1 MKQSPPI
8 DGAPRQIVLLPG
20 MDGTGE
26 LFSQFVSQKPVGF
39 DATVVPLPQEPMS
52 YSDMERLI
60 EPRIPGDV
68 PFVLLGESFSGP
80 LAIRL
85 AAKRPPNLR
94 GLILCN
100 SFAAPPR
107 AACWKMLPWGAIFH
121 FPPPNIILRR
131 YLAGDNASLSLL
143 ADIRRTLSNVPPR
156 ILASRIRTL
165 LTSNSQDAL
174 RALDVPILYLRG
186 TADRLVAES
195 AYRAIAEIVPSAK
208 RCDIPGPH
216 MLIQARP
223 VEVWQAIAEFAT
235 ALCTMWANKADTEH
249 GKWDK
254 ERTAKD

>member
-1 MKQSPPI
+1 MKPSPPI
-8 DGAPRQIVLLPG
+8 DGAPRHIVLLPG

-26 LFSQFVSQKPVGF
+26 LFSQFVLLKPV
-39 DATVVPLPQEPMS
+39 DVEVTVIALPQQPGS
-52 YSDMERLI
+52 YSDLERLI
-60 EPRIPGDV
+60 EPCIPADV
-68 PFVLLGESFSGP
+68 PFVLLAESFSGP

-107 AACWKMLPWGAIFH
+107 AACWKILPWGAIFH

-143 ADIRRTLSNVPPR
+143 ADIRRTLSTVPSR
-156 ILASRIRTL
+156 ILASRLRTL
-165 LTSNSQDAL
+165 LSSNSQAAL
-174 RALDVPILYLRG
+174 RALDAPILYLRG
-186 TADRLVAES
+186 TADHLVTES

-223 VEVWQAIAEFAT
+223 VEVWQAITEFVAT
-235 ALCTMWANKADTEH
+235 RCKL
-249 GKWDK
+249 
-254 ERTAKD
+254 

>member
-1 MKQSPPI
+1 MTHSPSVNCT
-8 DGAPRQIVLLPG
+8 PRHIVLLPG

-26 LFSQFVSQKPVGF
+26 LFSQFVSLKPLDF
-39 DATVVPLPQEPMS
+39 DATVVPLPQKPIS

-107 AACWKMLPWGAIFH
+107 AACWKMLPWAAIFH
-121 FPPPNIILRR
+121 IPPPNMILRR

-165 LTSNSQDAL
+165 LTSSSQDAL
-174 RALDVPILYLRG
+174 RACDVPILYLRG
-186 TADRLVAES
+186 TADRLVTES
-195 AYRAIAEIVPSAK
+195 AYRAITEIVPSTK

-216 MLIQARP
+216 MLIQASP
-223 VEVWQAIAEFAT
+223 VEVWHAIKEFVAT
-235 ALCTMWANKADTEH
+235 LCTL
-249 GKWDK
+249 
-254 ERTAKD
+254 

>member
-1 MKQSPPI
+1 MKPSPPV
-8 DGAPRQIVLLPG
+8 DGTPRRIVLLPG

-26 LFSQFVSQKPVGF
+26 LFSQFVLLKPVDF
-39 DATVVPLPQEPMS
+39 VVTVVPLPQKSGS
-52 YSDMERLI
+52 YSDLERLI

-107 AACWKMLPWGAIFH
+107 AACWRMLPWGAIFH
-121 FPPPNIILRR
+121 FPPPNFVLRR
-131 YLAGDNASLSLL
+131 YLAGDNASLSLI
-143 ADIRRTLSNVPPR
+143 ADIRRTLSSVPPR

-165 LTSNSQDAL
+165 VTSNSGDAL

-186 TADRLVAES
+186 TADRLVTES
-195 AYRAIAEIVPSAK
+195 AYLAIAEIVPSAK
-208 RCDIPGPH
+208 RRDIPGPH

-223 VEVWQAIAEFAT
+223 VEVWQAITEFVAK
-235 ALCTMWANKADTEH
+235 LCTL
-249 GKWDK
+249 
-254 ERTAKD
+254 

>member
-1 MKQSPPI
+1 MKQPPPV
-8 DGAPRQIVLLPG
+8 DGTPRHIVLLPG
-20 MDGTGE
+20 MDGTGD
-26 LFSQFVSQKPVGF
+26 LFSQFVLLTPVGF

-52 YSDMERLI
+52 YSDLERLI
-60 EPRIPGDV
+60 EPSIPGDV

-80 LAIRL
+80 LTIRL

-100 SFAAPPR
+100 SFVTPPR
-107 AACWKMLPWGAIFH
+107 AAFWKLLPWATIFYV
-121 FPPPNIILRR
+121 PPPNLILRR
-131 YLAGDNASLSLL
+131 FLAGDNAPLSLL

-156 ILASRIRTL
+156 ILASRLRTL

-186 TADRLVAES
+186 TADRLVTES
-195 AYRAIAEIVPSAK
+195 AYRAIGEIVPSAK

-223 VEVWQAIAEFAT
+223 AEVWQVITEFVAT
-235 ALCTMWANKADTEH
+235 LCTL
-249 GKWDK
+249 
-254 ERTAKD
+254 

>member
-1 MKQSPPI
+1 VDGKLSRLSAMKQSPPV
-8 DGAPRQIVLLPG
+8 DGTPRHIVLLPG

-26 LFSQFVSQKPVGF
+26 LFSQFVLLKPVDF
-39 DATVVPLPQEPMS
+39 EVTAIALPQQPGS
-52 YSDMERLI
+52 YSDLERLI
-60 EPRIPGDV
+60 EPHIPGDV

-107 AACWKMLPWGAIFH
+107 AGFWKMLPWATIFRI
-121 FPPPNIILRR
+121 PPPNVILRR
-131 YLAGDNASLSLL
+131 YLAGDNSSLSLL

-165 LTSNSQDAL
+165 LTSNSGDAL
-174 RALDVPILYLRG
+174 RACDVPILYLRG
-186 TADRLVAES
+186 TADRLVTES
-195 AYRAIAEIVPSAK
+195 AYRAIAEIVPSAQ

-223 VEVWQAIAEFAT
+223 VEVWQAITEFVAT
-235 ALCTMWANKADTEH
+235 LCAS
-249 GKWDK
+249 
-254 ERTAKD
+254 

>member
-1 MKQSPPI
+1 MKQPQPV
-8 DGAPRQIVLLPG
+8 DGTPRHIVLLPG
-20 MDGTGE
+20 MHGTGE
-26 LFSQFVSQKPVGF
+26 LFSQFVSLKPLGF
-39 DATVVPLPQEPMS
+39 EATVVALPQQPLS
-52 YSDMERLI
+52 YSDLERVI

-80 LAIRL
+80 VAIRL

-107 AACWKMLPWGAIFH
+107 AACWKLLPWGAIFH
-121 FPPPNIILRR
+121 ISPSNFVLRR
-131 YLAGDNASLSLL
+131 YLAGDNASQNLI
-143 ADIRRTLSNVPPR
+143 ADMRRTLSSVPPR

-186 TADRLVAES
+186 TADRLVTES
-195 AYRAIAEIVPSAK
+195 GYRAIAEIVPSAK

-216 MLIQARP
+216 MLIQTRP
-223 VEVWQAIAEFAT
+223 VEVWQAITKFVVT
-235 ALCTMWANKADTEH
+235 LCAS
-249 GKWDK
+249 
-254 ERTAKD
+254 